1 MTPSPAIWPMLPRP
15 ARPHTGAV
23 TDFRFPAPDGTLVN
37 LRVGILCVQG
47 GRLLV
52 CRDNPDFLYLP
63 GGALRTGEPSGQAAR
78 REWQEETG
86 DDGAEFR
93 LAGVVE
99 NFFRLGGREWHE
111 TGFYYHISGETLP
124 PPPFPAL
131 DHPGCV
137 LEWLPLGELGRE
149 PLYPA
154 CLPELLRVPEGEVG
168 HFVTDDRG
176 PE

>member
-1 MTPSPAIWPMLPRP
+1 MLPRP
-15 ARPHTGAV
+15 PPPHTGAV

-37 LRVGILCVQG
+37 LRVGILCV
-47 GRLLV
+47 RDAHLLV

-63 GGALRTGEPSGQAAR
+63 GGAVRTGEPSRQAAR

-86 DDGAEFR
+86 DSAARFT

-111 TGFYYHISGETLP
+111 TGFYYRISGETLP
-124 PPPFPAL
+124 PLPFTAL

-137 LEWLPLGELGRE
+137 LEWLPLSELDRE
-149 PLYPA
+149 PLYPT
-154 CLPELLRVPEGEVG
+154 CLPDLLRLPAGQVG
-168 HFVTDDRG
+168 HFVTGDQ
-176 PE
+176 P